1 MVQKKD
7 VSLLYRKSLKN
18 KNTMTRQEI
27 INDLFRV
34 VREND
39 TEHFPTYRTTLSRK
53 TIWEIFCHQNSID
66 EESNGLEAQ
75 VFDSW
80 CDIWLNL

>member
-1 MVQKKD
+1 MYLCCIENHLKLKD
-7 VSLLYRKSLKN
+7 
-18 KNTMTRQEI
+18 MTRQDI
-27 INDLFRV
+27 ITDLFRV

-39 TEHFPTYRTTLSRK
+39 TEHFPLYITKLSRK
-53 TIWEIFCHQNSID
+53 TIWEIFCHQNNID

>member
-1 MVQKKD
+1 
-7 VSLLYRKSLKN
+7 
-18 KNTMTRQEI
+18 MTRQDI
-27 INDLFRV
+27 ITDLFRV

-53 TIWEIFCHQNSID
+53 TIWEIFCHQNNID